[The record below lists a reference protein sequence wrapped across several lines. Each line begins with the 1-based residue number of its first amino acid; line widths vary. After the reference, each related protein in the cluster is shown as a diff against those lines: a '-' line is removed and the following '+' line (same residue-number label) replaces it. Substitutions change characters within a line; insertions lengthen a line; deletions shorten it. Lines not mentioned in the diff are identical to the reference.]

1 MSRLSKYIG
10 SSKEQTT
17 RAVAPL
23 AKEGLVERY
32 MDEEN
37 RKYVYIRLSEKGTC
51 MIQKAKQAFINHLKQ
66 SFDRL
71 PEEDLNDLKQA
82 ARTTLNIL
90 KKLEP

>member
-1 MSRLSKYIG
+1 M
-10 SSKEQTT
+10 
-17 RAVAPL
+17 APL

-90 KKLEP
+90 KSWNHSAARFRLYFL

>member
-1 MSRLSKYIG
+1 
-10 SSKEQTT
+10 
-17 RAVAPL
+17 
-23 AKEGLVERY
+23 
-32 MDEEN
+32 
-37 RKYVYIRLSEKGTC
+37 